1 MIKPLMRIS
10 TSCAAAALAAASL
23 FTQPAGAAGY
33 QMVIHIPGAGAS
45 DYPLRGFSWGEEGAV
60 FTKGAPGEL
69 TFTRVADRYSPMLA
83 QIAQR
88 HGTVPSAELDV
99 TVTYG
104 GRTTTVMK
112 LVMGNVTVWGLRQS
126 GSMLSTDLL
135 PDETVILRFSTLA
148 YTFQPTTADG
158 SLSGP
163 PSTVMFD
170 FREP

>member
-1 MIKPLMRIS
+1 MIHLSTRIR
-10 TSCAAAALAAASL
+10 TACAAGALATASL

-45 DYPLRGFSWGEEGAV
+45 DYALRGFSWGEEGTG
-60 FTKGAPGEL
+60 FSKGAPGEL
-69 TFTRVADRYSPMLA
+69 TFTRVVDRYSPTLA

-99 TVTYG
+99 TVAYG

-112 LVMGNVTVWGLRQS
+112 LVMTNVTLWGLRQS
-126 GSMLSTDLL
+126 GSMLSSDLL
-135 PDETVILRFSTLA
+135 PDESVTLRFSTLA

-163 PSTVMFD
+163 PSTVIFD